1 MWRCFVLLVTVGLA
15 LVAAPGRAASSCPPP
30 LPAVPPSTASA
41 TNTAAKDHGLL
52 WRVSRDG
59 RTSYLFGT
67 LHVGKPAWSR
77 LGPQL
82 TAAMAQSDA
91 LALEVDP
98 SDPGLAD
105 ALAAALP
112 LAAASASNT
121 AELTPALQARLT
133 KAYQR
138 ACVEPQG
145 LVRLHPVLQVTT
157 LAVLQARWLGADSA
171 FASEQ
176 LLAALARSRG
186 LAVVSLETPALQV
199 QALVPGDAVEAEK
212 VLTQGLTQLEQSGGR
227 RVLARLLSSWESGD
241 LVSLENFAAWCEC
254 VSSAEERAFYRR
266 LNDDRNPA
274 LADGIE
280 AQHQQGQRVLA
291 AVGALHMTGPQSLPR
306 LLAQR
311 GFTVERVAFAGTSK
325 PAKPRTPKP

>member
-1 MWRCFVLLVTVGLA
+1 MWRCFVLVVTMGLA
-15 LVAAPGRAASSCPPP
+15 LVMAPARAATSCPPP
-30 LPAVPPSTASA
+30 LPAPPTSTATA
-41 TNTAAKDHGLL
+41 AAKDHGLL

-59 RTSYLFGT
+59 RSSYLFGT
-67 LHVGKPAWSR
+67 LHVGKPAWTR

-82 TAAMAQSDA
+82 TAALAQSDV

-121 AELTPALQARLT
+121 AELTPALQTRLAQ
-133 KAYQR
+133 AYKR
-138 ACVEPQG
+138 ACIEPQG
-145 LVRLHPVLQVTT
+145 LANLHPVLQMTT
-157 LAVLQARWLGADSA
+157 LTVLQARWLGADSA

-176 LLAALARSRG
+176 VLAAQARTRG
-186 LAVVSLETPALQV
+186 LAVMSLETPALQV
-199 QALVPGDAVEAEK
+199 QALVPSDAVEAQK
-212 VLTQGLTQLEQSGGR
+212 VLTQGLLQLEQNGGR
-227 RVLARLLSSWESGD
+227 RVLARLLSSWETGD
-241 LVSLENFAAWCEC
+241 LSALENFSVWCEC
-254 VSSAEERAFYRR
+254 ASSAEERAFLRR

-311 GFTVERVAFAGTSK
+311 GFTVDRVAFVGPPKSAK
-325 PAKPRTPKP
+325 PAPPKP